1 MELVPEWAAM
11 FFPQAEEHG
20 VPLVAFTSSELR
32 ALIYAVRR
40 RHDWRDTAKMNVRAL
55 KELVRCADCE
65 QEIVE
70 ETLCFYLAIMCD
82 DVSYVVS
89 LRRS

>member
-1 MELVPEWAAM
+1 MCAP
-11 FFPQAEEHG
+11 
-20 VPLVAFTSSELR
+20 
-32 ALIYAVRR
+32 
-40 RHDWRDTAKMNVRAL
+40 L

-70 ETLCFYLAIMCD
+70 EALCFYLAIMCD